1 MYTYFRKPN
10 SQELKSV
17 REWLLWAVADAE
29 KRLGSGTGQLKLRY
43 VYNMFID
50 RFAHLSTIITF
61 DMFSGMVDN
70 AVERPSKNG
79 ASFNETLSKDDRI
92 DGVSRWNNDVD
103 VENPSILKRPIIID
117 DRNLQIGY
125 DEEEIELF
133 KKLRSISRCDKEC
146 PHYETCGD
154 TRGEYC

>member
-1 MYTYFRKPN
+1 MKEFLLNNPYVIFLCFIVIFSLLYKVYIYFRKPN

-70 AVERPSKNG
+70 ALDELRKLLDDNTNV
-79 ASFNETLSKDDRI
+79 NEYIEGS
-92 DGVSRWNNDVD
+92 N
-103 VENPSILKRPIIID
+103 KR
-117 DRNLQIGY
+117 R
-125 DEEEIELF
+125 
-133 KKLRSISRCDKEC
+133 R
-146 PHYETCGD
+146 
-154 TRGEYC
+154 